1 LETPEKLNTVLEELS
16 TAIHGLSS
24 VLSWLQIFYSML
36 MKKDLRLP
44 NGDMLMVHQGDM
56 SLYDPFGILS

>member
-1 LETPEKLNTVLEELS
+1 
-16 TAIHGLSS
+16 
-24 VLSWLQIFYSML
+24 

-44 NGDMLMVHQGDM
+44 NGDMLMVYQGDM